1 MSEVKYFDGSNR
13 RLNNLINWFKIWV
26 VNKITEWWGTLTL
39 THADAIGNTWG
50 YKVSLDNASG
60 DLKNSPRLH
69 IASNDWMYSDW
80 VKSESYD
87 NFCFTCAPSQGQNIK
102 DGGKYINYYIESISV
117 TPVSGDM
124 LTLGKVY
131 SDKFTVKGGT
141 STQAITSGGTM
152 ELSSMVIKTSVDV
165 VNVMLCSEFSV
176 RSTTNIAY
184 KLSDYTFNR
193 LKTTDFF
200 QTMNEGLT
208 FSMTNDTA
216 SGYPR
221 FVTMYISSVDTINNM
236 VCYVVKNNGSFTG
249 CNYAICFTIP
259 GDETSGNLNDFP
271 SNVDIIDEFFE
282 FDVIAS

>member
-39 THADAIGNTWG
+39 THADATGNTWG
-50 YKVSLDNASG
+50 YNASLDNVSG
-60 DLKNSPRLH
+60 ELKNSPRLH

-87 NFCFTCAPSQGQNIK
+87 SFCFTCAPSQGQNIK

-124 LTLGKVY
+124 ATIGKVY
-131 SDKFTVKGGT
+131 SDKFTVNGGT

-165 VNVMLCSEFSV
+165 VNVMPCSEFNA
-176 RSTTNIAY
+176 RPTTNIAY
-184 KLSDYTFNR
+184 KLSDATFNR

-200 QTMNEGLT
+200 QTMDEGLT
-208 FSMTNDTA
+208 FSRTNDNI

-236 VCYVVKNNGSFTG
+236 VCYAVNNNGSFTD

-259 GDETSGNLNDFP
+259 GGETSGNLNDFP

-282 FDVIAS
+282 FDGIAS

>member
-13 RLNNLINWFKIWV
+13 RLNNLINGFKIWV

-50 YKVSLDNASG
+50 YKASLDNASG

-69 IASNDWMYSDW
+69 ISSNDWMYSDW

-102 DGGKYINYYIESISV
+102 DGGKYINYYIESVSV

-124 LTLGKVY
+124 LTFGKVY

-152 ELSSMVIKTSVDV
+152 ELSSMVINTSVDV
-165 VNVMLCSEFSV
+165 VNVMPCSEFSA
-176 RSTTNIAY
+176 RSTANIAY
-184 KLSDYTFNR
+184 KLSDATFNR
-193 LKTTDFF
+193 
-200 QTMNEGLT
+200 
-208 FSMTNDTA
+208 
-216 SGYPR
+216 
-221 FVTMYISSVDTINNM
+221 
-236 VCYVVKNNGSFTG
+236 
-249 CNYAICFTIP
+249 
-259 GDETSGNLNDFP
+259 
-271 SNVDIIDEFFE
+271 
-282 FDVIAS
+282 

>member
-39 THADAIGNTWG
+39 THADATGNTWG
-50 YKVSLDNASG
+50 YKASLDNVSG
-60 DLKNSPRLH
+60 ELKNSPRLH

-124 LTLGKVY
+124 ATVGKVY

-141 STQAITSGGTM
+141 STHAITSGGTIDLNTI
-152 ELSSMVIKTSVDV
+152 EIKTSVDV
-165 VNVMLCSEFSV
+165 VNVMPCSEFNARNTV
-176 RSTTNIAY
+176 NIAY
-184 KLSDYTFNR
+184 KLSDATFNR

-200 QTMNEGLT
+200 QTMDEGLT
-208 FSMTNDTA
+208 FSRTNDSTN
-216 SGYPR
+216 GYPR
-221 FVTMYISSVDTINNM
+221 FVTMYISHLDTISDM
-236 VCYVVKNNGSFTG
+236 VAYVINNNGSFTG

-259 GDETSGNLNDFP
+259 GGDTSGNLNDFP

-282 FDVIAS
+282 FDGGVS

>member
-1 MSEVKYFDGSNR
+1 
-13 RLNNLINWFKIWV
+13 
-26 VNKITEWWGTLTL
+26 
-39 THADAIGNTWG
+39 
-50 YKVSLDNASG
+50 
-60 DLKNSPRLH
+60 
-69 IASNDWMYSDW
+69 
-80 VKSESYD
+80 
-87 NFCFTCAPSQGQNIK
+87 
-102 DGGKYINYYIESISV
+102 
-117 TPVSGDM
+117 M

-165 VNVMLCSEFSV
+165 VNVMPCSEFNA
-176 RSTTNIAY
+176 RGTTNIAY
-184 KLSDYTFNR
+184 KLSDSTFNR

-200 QTMNEGLT
+200 QTMDEGLT

-221 FVTMYISSVDTINNM
+221 FVTKFISHLDFAETM
-236 VCYVVKNNGSFTG
+236 VAYVVKNNGNFTG

-259 GDETSGNLNDFP
+259 GGETSGNLNDFP

-282 FDVIAS
+282 FDGIAS